1 MVQLDD
7 ASIDLAVRWLGDLF
21 HQSDDAVA
29 CTVYVD
35 RPVLFVNLV
44 YFVVVDVGFYVI
56 YLLQSSTWL
65 IDPHWQLL
73 PTSIA
78 LFYYS
83 HPHAAASPD
92 GHHPRALL
100 TLVLVLVWAAR
111 LLHNYLRREQWRFGE
126 REDWRYADMRAAHG
140 RWWLVSQFFAV
151 SLAQRLVERAT
162 RPARGRRPVRPP
174 GGSKGPGCSDAPRSA
189 P

>member
-1 MVQLDD
+1 M
-7 ASIDLAVRWLGDLF
+7 
-21 HQSDDAVA
+21 
-29 CTVYVD
+29 
-35 RPVLFVNLV
+35 
-44 YFVVVDVGFYVI
+44 
-56 YLLQSSTWL
+56 
-65 IDPHWQLL
+65 
-73 PTSIA
+73 
-78 LFYYS
+78 
-83 HPHAAASPD
+83 
-92 GHHPRALL
+92 
-100 TLVLVLVWAAR
+100 LVLVWAAR

-151 SLAQRLVERAT
+151 SLAQRLVERST